1 MQPKLVGSKRDVKET
16 GRESKPLLLPP
27 QAFDSHT
34 GSTGKVGQR
43 KDGSRSLMLAP
54 KQRST
59 AKGMTWGLDTQ
70 VGAGMEAGPPS
81 GLVRKAVDLL

>member
-1 MQPKLVGSKRDVKET
+1 
-16 GRESKPLLLPP
+16 
-27 QAFDSHT
+27 
-34 GSTGKVGQR
+34 
-43 KDGSRSLMLAP
+43 MLAP